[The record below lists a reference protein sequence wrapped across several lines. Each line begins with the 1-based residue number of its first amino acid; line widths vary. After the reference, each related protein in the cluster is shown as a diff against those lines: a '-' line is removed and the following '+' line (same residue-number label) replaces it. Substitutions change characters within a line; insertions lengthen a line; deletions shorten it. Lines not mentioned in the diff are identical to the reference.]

1 MAETTTAEKGP
12 SAARRSTLLGAV
24 FLMAT
29 SAIGPGFIT
38 QTTEFTVQLGA
49 AFAFA
54 ILVSILVDIAVQLN
68 VWRVIG
74 VSGMRAQDLG
84 NKVVPGLGYV
94 LAALVVFGGLVFNVG
109 NVSGTS
115 LGLDALVGLDA
126 KIGGALSAVIA
137 IGIFLSKKA
146 GVAMDRIVVVLGV
159 VMILLTAFVAFSSAP
174 PVGEAL
180 VQSVWPSEVDFL
192 SITTLIG
199 GTVGGYITYAGAH
212 RLVDAGVTGPEQVVD
227 VSRSSVVSLLVTGVM
242 RLVLF
247 LAVLGVVAGGVAL
260 TSANPTAEAF
270 EHAAGE
276 VGVRL
281 FGMILWAASITSVVG
296 AAYTSVSFLVTFS
309 PKLARAR
316 TWLVVA
322 FVALSAAVFL
332 LLDQAPTTLLV
343 LAGSLNGLLL
353 PVGFGVLMFVAAR
366 RRDLL
371 GGYRYPRWLL
381 IVGVAA
387 WLLTVYLGVNSL
399 GGIAALWK

>member
-1 MAETTTAEKGP
+1 MAETTTTEKGS
-12 SAARRSTLLGAV
+12 SAAKRSTLLGAV

-38 QTTEFTVQLGA
+38 QTTEFTIQLGA

-54 ILVSILVDIAVQLN
+54 ILVSILVDVAVQLN

-84 NKVVPGLGYV
+84 NKVVPGLGY
-94 LAALVVFGGLVFNVG
+94 LMAALVVFGGLVFNVG
-109 NVSGTS
+109 NIAGTS
-115 LGLDALVGLDA
+115 LGLDALFGLDA
-126 KIGGALSAVIA
+126 KIGGTLSAVIA

-159 VMILLTAFVAFSSAP
+159 VMILLTAFVAFASAP
-174 PVGEAL
+174 PVGQALKEAVL
-180 VQSVWPSEVDFL
+180 PSDVDFL
-192 SITTLIG
+192 AITTLIG

-212 RLVDAGVTGPEQVVD
+212 RLVDAGVTGPERIVD

-242 RLVLF
+242 RMVLF

-270 EHAAGE
+270 QHASGE
-276 VGVRL
+276 IGMRL

-316 TWLVVA
+316 NWLVVG
-322 FVALSAAVFL
+322 FVAISAVVFL
-332 LLDQAPTTLLV
+332 LLDKAPTTLLV
-343 LAGSLNGLLL
+343 LAGALNGLIL
-353 PVGFGVLMFVAAR
+353 PVGFGVLMYVAAR

-371 GGYRYPRWLL
+371 GGYRYPKWLL
-381 IVGVAA
+381 IVGVVA
-387 WLLTVYLGVNSL
+387 WLLTLYLGYNSL